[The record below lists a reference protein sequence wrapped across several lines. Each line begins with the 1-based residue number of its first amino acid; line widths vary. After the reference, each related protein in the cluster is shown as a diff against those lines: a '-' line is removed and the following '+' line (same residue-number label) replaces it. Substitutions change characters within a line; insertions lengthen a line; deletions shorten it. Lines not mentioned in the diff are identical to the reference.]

1 MTEIKL
7 NFPHIT
13 EYNEYG
19 KITPGKNKFPGQEDT
34 KIEPMCIKGNM
45 NLAVT
50 NRGQVIPCCRCDT
63 NENMTDP
70 EFKKMID
77 ASQLKDY
84 KCIDDIIESDVWKQ
98 FYDQLKQNRGP
109 KACWD
114 TCRTNK
120 PEEDKQEMVFADKD
134 GKLKVWERK

>member
-1 MTEIKL
+1 
-7 NFPHIT
+7 
-13 EYNEYG
+13 
-19 KITPGKNKFPGQEDT
+19 
-34 KIEPMCIKGNM
+34 MCIKGNM
-45 NLAVT
+45 NLAIT

>member
-1 MTEIKL
+1 MKKTFIPTL
-7 NFPHIT
+7 NIALDYTLKFNNQIFNPHAGYIGSLT
-13 EYNEYG
+13 S
-19 KITPGKNKFPGQEDT
+19 THD
-34 KIEPMCIKGNM
+34 IKGKQAPTVDST
-45 NLAVT
+45 LAWSDV
-50 NRGQVIPCCRCDT
+50 
-63 NENMTDP
+63 
-70 EFKKMID
+70 FKDGFFGTI
-77 ASQLKDY
+77 KDY
-84 KCIDDIIESDVWKQ
+84 KSIDDIIESNVWKQ